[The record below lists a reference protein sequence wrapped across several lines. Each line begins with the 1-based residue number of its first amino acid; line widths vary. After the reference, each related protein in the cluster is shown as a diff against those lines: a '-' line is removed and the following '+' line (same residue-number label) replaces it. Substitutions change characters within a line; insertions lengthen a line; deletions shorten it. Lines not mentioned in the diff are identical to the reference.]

1 MGSNPQGALNFIAM
15 LGLYSKAMNTKKITT
30 GQHLSDHWY
39 MKQEDAGCDFTSAE
53 DNSINNN
60 AQESAVTMACA
71 VATCR
76 SVLTNPTHPPDS
88 VMSTDNSCED
98 TQPIQKHPLSYV
110 ALISKCILS
119 SPLQKLNLASIYRAM
134 EEQYPYLRSRGP
146 GWRNSVRHNLSVND
160 CFVKVSRC
168 ENGRG
173 HYWGVHPA
181 HLRHFQQG
189 DYRQHRKARE
199 RRERERHNEGT
210 GCWVCSS
217 FLLSGLEPYCFPLEQ
232 QRYKMSYFNW
242 TEAHNQLWSGNVGWL
257 QSPNSITQYYFPERT
272 GHMGRM
278 CELQLGKG
286 TTDNLRPSDC
296 TAGRRMSQ

>member
-1 MGSNPQGALNFIAM
+1 QAM
-15 LGLYSKAMNTKKITT
+15 TQVDCLTVSKDVVFKSMN
-30 GQHLSDHWY
+30 GDL
-39 MKQEDAGCDFTSAE
+39 
-53 DNSINNN
+53 
-60 AQESAVTMACA
+60 
-71 VATCR
+71 
-76 SVLTNPTHPPDS
+76 PPNEQYKN
-88 VMSTDNSCED
+88 NSCED

-272 GHMGRM
+272 GHVGRIQIHFSFLTLVSA
-278 CELQLGKG
+278 CLIVLYAPPSSCTICNTYCILSLLRWSHLRCFCQCSFVELLHCAFNKI
-286 TTDNLRPSDC
+286 PI
-296 TAGRRMSQ
+296 